1 MNALLLPKGLVA
13 FLPAGALGWP
23 HLQRLTERWLR
34 RWGFA
39 LTGLAV
45 GLSAVWLARPDVNEA
60 HATAL
65 QAVAQLTQQLAVVPS
80 GAPTQKPAQVLAMT
94 DMSLTDAQRLW
105 RGLPAWSQ
113 PELVWAAW
121 QQALEA
127 QGLDL
132 QFLQPIPTANAQ
144 GQSSHL
150 ASHAAAFRVRG
161 RFDDWARVWAA
172 CAESGPVCAI
182 DRINVVATDAPD
194 VVQIDAVMRIWMRPS
209 DGLAADRAEV
219 GFEKR
224 FEKGAVPWSASAEP
238 LQAHWMAQA
247 RTGVQ
252 PPSRSRVALFAQN
265 LGAPVPAAQP
275 STTVADGTTPSTN
288 TAGSTAAVV
297 GLAVLP
303 DDPQQWPLS
312 RIRLAGL
319 WQQGSERQAVLSA
332 GTHWARVTLGQRV
345 TLEGHR
351 VVSITDEGVRLRLG
365 MGPLHQ
371 LAWAEALQVNGSA
384 GPEASQFAGPSAP
397 TSTTGRQ
404 AK

>member
-1 MNALLLPKGLVA
+1 M
-13 FLPAGALGWP
+13 W
-23 HLQRLTERWLR
+23 W
-34 RWGFA
+34 
-39 LTGLAV
+39 
-45 GLSAVWLARPDVNEA
+45 ARPDVNEA

-150 ASHAAAFRVRG
+150 ASHAAALRVLG

-224 FEKGAVPWSASAEP
+224 FEKGAVPWSASGEP

-275 STTVADGTTPSTN
+275 STTVADGTTPSTS
-288 TAGSTAAVV
+288 TAGATATVAS
-297 GLAVLP
+297 LAVLP
-303 DDPQQWPLS
+303 DDPHQWPFSLV
-312 RIRLAGL
+312 RLAGL
-319 WQQGSERQAVLSA
+319 WQQGGERQAVLTAA
-332 GTHWARVTLGQRV
+332 GHSVMVAPGQRV

-351 VVSITDEGVRLRLG
+351 VVAITDEGVHLRLRK
-365 MGPLHQ
+365 GPWLP
-371 LAWAEALQVNGSA
+371 LAWAEVRQA
-384 GPEASQFAGPSAP
+384 GPTEGLAAGQLAGPSPSAY
-397 TSTTGRQ
+397 TTGSQ
-404 AK
+404 K

>member
-1 MNALLLPKGLVA
+1 LPS
-13 FLPAGALGWP
+13 GALGWP
-23 HLQRLTERWLR
+23 HLQRLAERWLR

-39 LTGLAV
+39 LTGLAL
-45 GLSAVWLARPDVNEA
+45 GLSAMWWARPDVNEA

-65 QAVAQLTQQLAVVPS
+65 QAVAQLTQQLAVRPS
-80 GAPTQKPAQVLAMT
+80 GAPTQKPSQVLAMT
-94 DMSLTDAQRLW
+94 DKSLTDAQRLW
-105 RGLPAWSQ
+105 HGLPAWSQ
-113 PELVWAAW
+113 PELIWAAW

-127 QGLDL
+127 QGLHL
-132 QFLQPIPTANAQ
+132 QFLQPIPIASAQ

-150 ASHAAAFRVRG
+150 ASHAAAFRVLG

-182 DRINVVATDAPD
+182 ERINVVATDAPA
-194 VVQIDAVMRIWMRPS
+194 VVQIDAVMRIWMRPA
-209 DGLAADRAEV
+209 DGLAADPAKV
-219 GFEKR
+219 GFEKSY
-224 FEKGAVPWSASAEP
+224 EKGAVPWSASAEP

-252 PPSRSRVALFAQN
+252 PPSHSRVALFAQN
-265 LGAPVPAAQP
+265 LGAPEPATQP
-275 STTVADGTTPSTN
+275 STGVADGTSPPTHNEGAS
-288 TAGSTAAVV
+288 AAVAN
-297 GLAVLP
+297 LAVLP

-319 WQQGSERQAVLSA
+319 WQQGSERLAVLSA

-351 VVSITDEGVRLRLG
+351 VVSITDEGVLLRLG
-365 MGPLHQ
+365 KGPLLQ
-371 LAWAEALQVNGSA
+371 LSWAEALQVGGSP
-384 GPEASQFAGPSAP
+384 GPEASRSTGRAAP